1 MPRDNK
7 RAAALRERLAQE
19 PDMVREPPI
28 EYPMADE
35 SRTARA
41 HFLGKTVLD
50 RLTSG
55 RVVEQLP
62 VATIAPELRPEL
74 RQPRR
79 LPLPEELRSDEG
91 WLHEEAVLIE
101 ELLTLGRSLVQRQIQ
116 PIVVYPGASLIYP
129 QARYLIAVGHRR
141 WTAAVLVGKETLDA
155 IVIEPPS
162 PEDLI
167 DLQYTENEKRA
178 EFCDMERAWAL
189 ERMKQRLGDAP
200 WEVVEQRFGLS
211 EARRKQLMRL
221 TVFAPEQQQLLAYVR
236 AAETQIRPLHT
247 ALRDGSLS
255 ADQGT
260 TIVNEIV
267 DQVRRTVQA
276 HARRRDTG
284 TGAEGDVGADRSYQL
299 PVAAS
304 IGKAQVTQL
313 VEQAKRAAAPDEPS
327 PRPRWLMPLLES
339 VQRTHT
345 GLQRARPRLDELDG
359 AMVQELV
366 VALGGLTTEVA
377 RIVDEMRGES
387 RTG

>member
-19 PDMVREPPI
+19 PDMVHEPPI
-28 EYPMADE
+28 EYPIGGEGRA
-35 SRTARA
+35 ARA
-41 HFLGKTVLD
+41 HFLGKSVID

-55 RVVEQLP
+55 RTVEQLP
-62 VATIAPELRPEL
+62 VAAIAPELRPEL

-79 LPLPEELRSDEG
+79 LPLPEELRTDAGWVPDEG
-91 WLHEEAVLIE
+91 VLIE

-116 PIVVYPGASLIYP
+116 PIVVYPGACSTYP

-189 ERMKQRLGDAP
+189 ERMKQRLGDVP
-200 WEVVEQRFGLS
+200 WDVVERRFGLS

-221 TVFAPEQQQLLAYVR
+221 TVFTPEQQQLLAFMR

-255 ADQGT
+255 ADQGAN
-260 TIVNEIV
+260 VFNQIV
-267 DQVRRTVQA
+267 DHVKSQA
-276 HARRRDTG
+276 YAQKRDAGIATDE
-284 TGAEGDVGADRSYQL
+284 TIGAGGAYQS
-299 PVAAS
+299 PAAAS
-304 IGKAQVTQL
+304 IGKAQVTRL
-313 VEQAKRAAAPDEPS
+313 VEQAKRAEAPDVS
-327 PRPRWLMPLLES
+327 PLRPRWLTPLLES
-339 VQRTHT
+339 VQRMHT
-345 GLQRARPRLDELDG
+345 GLRRASPRLDELD
-359 AMVQELV
+359 AEMTQELL
-366 VALGGLTTEVA
+366 VALGALGDEVA
-377 RIVDEMRGES
+377 RFVDEVGRK
-387 RTG
+387 T